1 MKQEYVCSHIAPNGG
16 VAMGPFLQKSVFISS
31 IVLSTIM
38 SDLGKKVFHSL
49 ASKTQDMFSEH
60 ELTNKGYR
68 TKQVGKYVISF

>member
-1 MKQEYVCSHIAPNGG
+1 
-16 VAMGPFLQKSVFISS
+16 
-31 IVLSTIM
+31 M